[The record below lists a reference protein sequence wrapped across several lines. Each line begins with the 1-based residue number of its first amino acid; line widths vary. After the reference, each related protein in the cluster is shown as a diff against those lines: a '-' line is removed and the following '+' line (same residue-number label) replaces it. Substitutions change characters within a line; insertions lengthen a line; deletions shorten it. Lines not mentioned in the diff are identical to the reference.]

1 MRYRVTFMERTGGDA
16 KPTEFPPDYVDID
29 VIDGVVLDKAFV
41 ERDEP
46 VAVHNEEGLEEDDD
60 FLSVGSETWDYEI
73 AAGREDEFLAAL
85 KNSQMAFECIELNGE
100 DEDIENSFTPSK
112 NAS

>member
-29 VIDGVVLDKAFV
+29 VADGVVIDKAFV

-46 VAVHNEEGLEEDDD
+46 AAVHNEDALEEDDD
-60 FLSVGSETWDYEI
+60 FLSVGSETWDYDI

-85 KNSQMAFECIELNGE
+85 KNSQLAFECIELDGE
-100 DEDIENSFTPSK
+100 NTEDV
-112 NAS
+112 